1 MRDASHILHSSNKL
15 FAMTSI
21 DQKTS
26 DEEINSILE
35 SKEIMMD
42 VVGVIQH
49 HDGISGTGKQHVA
62 DDYTKRIS
70 KAISQTNP
78 VYAEIIAKIAE
89 GISLSGSEN
98 WEWC

>member
-15 FAMTSI
+15 FAMASI

-26 DEEINSILE
+26 DEEINSMLE
-35 SKEIMMD
+35 AKAVMMD

-70 KAISQTNP
+70 KAIS
-78 VYAEIIAKIAE
+78 
-89 GISLSGSEN
+89 
-98 WEWC
+98 